1 MGDIYIGR
9 NDDEEELMHYGR
21 GAKKAN
27 AKYTNRYMRNGKWV
41 YEYGV
46 NSAKRL
52 ESQARTHERA
62 MNSDMATSQKY
73 AHQLTTR
80 KMSRGNTRATAK
92 KVRAYGMSAKGH
104 RESAAALRGQANK
117 AYGKA
122 YTQARNAARLVTS
135 DADYQKALKKRA
147 RNAKLQG
154 KINKGRKKVNELLSR
169 IRNSAS
175 SVATQVSNK
184 RSQMESARKSAN
196 VQKALNKGLKSKS
209 KAYKRKRKQEARQEQ
224 FDSAVNTVKKT
235 ATNAYNS
242 AANTASNAKK
252 AASDTY
258 KKKKKAAKRSYKKFE
273 RKALAAQRA
282 YRSTQ

>member
-9 NDDEEELMHYGR
+9 NDDEDELMPYGR
-21 GAKKAN
+21 GEKKAN
-27 AKYTNRYMRNGKWV
+27 AKYTNRYMKNGKWV

-52 ESQARTHERA
+52 ESRARTHERA
-62 MNSDMATSQKY
+62 MDSDMATSQKY

-92 KVRAYGMSAKGH
+92 KVRAYGMRAKGH
-104 RESAAALRGQANK
+104 RESAAALRSQANK

-122 YTQARNAARLVTS
+122 HTQARNAARLVTS

-154 KINKGRKKVNELLSR
+154 KINRGRKKVNELLSR

-175 SVATQVSNK
+175 SVATSVSNK
-184 RSQMESARKSAN
+184 RSQMESARKAAN
-196 VQKALNKGLKSKS
+196 VQKALNKGLQSKS
-209 KAYKRKRKQEARQEQ
+209 KAYKKKRKQQARQEQ
-224 FDSAVNTVKKT
+224 FESYANTARNTATKVKKT
-235 ATNAYNS
+235 TTSAARKAKRKATN
-242 AANTASNAKK
+242 TA
-252 AASDTY
+252 
-258 KKKKKAAKRSYKKFE
+258 
-273 RKALAAQRA
+273 RKAQRKFQAAQKA
-282 YRSTQ
+282 YTSTR